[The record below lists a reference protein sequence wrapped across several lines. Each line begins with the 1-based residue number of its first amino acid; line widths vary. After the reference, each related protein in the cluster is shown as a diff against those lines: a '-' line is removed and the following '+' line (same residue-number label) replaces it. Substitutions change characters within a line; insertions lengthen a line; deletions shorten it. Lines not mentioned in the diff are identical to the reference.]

1 MRMLLVVLSL
11 VLHLFYLR
19 YVVLYILSPFLFC
32 FSFTREN
39 LYACNYRRSRRQER
53 TKIKQARIKR
63 VSYRFF
69 FFFFFKF
76 SLESLPLFGRVIKTL
91 LIVHPSLL
99 FVCCLSISVLVVV
112 LFTVHCKMD
121 SSPIVTTHTNNKSKS
136 SRKSLISPSKI
147 SSKSLNP
154 EGTRRRKPLSPR
166 DPQSLRDTFHS
177 LKLEHHTFALFLFSF
192 LPLLLSLS
200 LSLSFS
206 FFSLTLSLSFPF
218 CFFSSFP

>member
-1 MRMLLVVLSL
+1 M
-11 VLHLFYLR
+11 LFYIF
-19 YVVLYILSPFLFC
+19 YPP
-32 FSFTREN
+32 SFFVFHLHARIYTRATIAEAEDKN
-39 LYACNYRRSRRQER
+39 ARRSS
-53 TKIKQARIKR
+53 KR
-63 VSYRFF
+63 ELNAFPIVSL
-69 FFFFFKF
+69 FFFFKF
-76 SLESLPLFGRVIKTL
+76 SLEPLPLFGRVIKTL